1 MYIKPVKRSLLS
13 MPRWQAIGIGLLIIV
28 AFGIVGHFDAQEE
41 QAQHEHYCEMVAI
54 WKADAARGVPA
65 NDRAG
70 WPPFDGE
77 HCVIMLP
84 SEY

>member
-1 MYIKPVKRSLLS
+1 VNIKRYQVPL
-13 MPRWQAIGIGLLIIV
+13 AIIGIII
-28 AFGIVGHFDAQEE
+28 AMGIVGNMDAQEE
-41 QAQHEHYCEMVAI
+41 ERQIEHYCEMVAI

-77 HCVIMLP
+77 CK
-84 SEY
+84 